1 MGMVGRESRKENN
14 GRLSITKRERER
26 ERKRERERE
35 RERDEIQKKIRTG
48 GSRTINKSTIKR
60 KRNTKKFRFS

>member
-26 ERKRERERE
+26 ERKRERER
-35 RERDEIQKKIRTG
+35 DEIQK
-48 GSRTINKSTIKR
+48 N
-60 KRNTKKFRFS
+60 

>member
-35 RERDEIQKKIRTG
+35 TKYKKI
-48 GSRTINKSTIKR
+48 
-60 KRNTKKFRFS
+60 KFRGFQDNK

>member
-35 RERDEIQKKIRTG
+35 R
-48 GSRTINKSTIKR
+48 
-60 KRNTKKFRFS
+60 RNTKKNKNRGFQDNK